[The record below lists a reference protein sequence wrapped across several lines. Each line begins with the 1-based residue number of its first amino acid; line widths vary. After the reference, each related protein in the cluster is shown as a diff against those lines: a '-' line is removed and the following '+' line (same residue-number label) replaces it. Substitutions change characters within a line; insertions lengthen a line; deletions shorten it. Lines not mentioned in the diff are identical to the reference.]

1 MLSYCIR
8 QAGQEV
14 ALKNAICPFFLLL
27 LLLLLR
33 RFVFA
38 ITRKVEL
45 D

>member
-1 MLSYCIR
+1 M
-8 QAGQEV
+8 

-38 ITRKVEL
+38 ITKKVEL

>member
-1 MLSYCIR
+1 M
-8 QAGQEV
+8 

-33 RFVFA
+33 HFVFA
-38 ITRKVEL
+38 ITKKVEL

>member
-1 MLSYCIR
+1 M
-8 QAGQEV
+8 

-27 LLLLLR
+27 LLLLLLR

-38 ITRKVEL
+38 ITKKVEL

>member
-1 MLSYCIR
+1 M
-8 QAGQEV
+8 

-27 LLLLLR
+27 LR

-38 ITRKVEL
+38 ITKKVEL

>member
-27 LLLLLR
+27 LLLLC